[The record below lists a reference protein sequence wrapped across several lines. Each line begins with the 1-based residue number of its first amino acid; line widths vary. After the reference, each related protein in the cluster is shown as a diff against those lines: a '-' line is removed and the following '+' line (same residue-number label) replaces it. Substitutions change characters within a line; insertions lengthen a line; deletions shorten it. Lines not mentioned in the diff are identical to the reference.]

1 MNFKIK
7 EKKIKI
13 LLSNKE
19 SVPFAS
25 DDNNTIFTL
34 CKSMNFGMFDY
45 DILTQRKDGK
55 WSDKQ
60 KMLLIKSLVATDN
73 NTYKRLDFNNTYR
86 RLNFYFQHRK
96 DISSVDVYDCRINPF
111 NYKSA
116 IGTVSF
122 TNPKGMPMSSSDVGV
137 L

>member
-7 EKKIKI
+7 EKKITI

-19 SVPFAS
+19 SVTFAS
-25 DDNNTIFTL
+25 DDNNTILKL
-34 CKSMNFGMFDY
+34 CKSMNFGMFDS
-45 DILTQRKDGK
+45 DILAQRKDDE

-86 RLNFYFQHRK
+86 RLNFYFQHRE
-96 DISSVDVYDCRINPF
+96 IVPSTGIYDCGIDPF
-111 NYKSA
+111 DYKSA

-122 TNPKGMPMSSSDVGV
+122 TDSN